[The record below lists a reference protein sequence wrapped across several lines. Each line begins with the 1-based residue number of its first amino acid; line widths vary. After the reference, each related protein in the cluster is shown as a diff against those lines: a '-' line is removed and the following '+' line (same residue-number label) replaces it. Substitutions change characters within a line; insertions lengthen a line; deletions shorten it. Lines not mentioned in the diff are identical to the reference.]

1 MLNLAGAFAELERE
15 IIRERVKAGL
25 ANPKGRGR
33 KVGRLRAEVMMVTTP
48 QREEWCEHCLHPI
61 GPSEAVFEAY
71 RLVGEFERKVYFHA
85 RCFNPA
91 NPAYFDALER
101 YSDDRV
107 ALPIKAP
114 SKPAAER
121 AARSRGGRARS
132 VIGKVHQ
139 PRRHRSTAT
148 SRREVF

>member
-1 MLNLAGAFAELERE
+1 
-15 IIRERVKAGL
+15 
-25 ANPKGRGR
+25 
-33 KVGRLRAEVMMVTTP
+33 MMVTTP

-61 GPSEAVFEAY
+61 GPSEAVFAAY

-114 SKPAAER
+114 SKPPAPR
-121 AARSRGGRARS
+121 ASRSREAELVAS
-132 VIGKVHQ
+132 
-139 PRRHRSTAT
+139 
-148 SRREVF
+148 